1 MLRKSFFLLIS
12 FVIFA
17 GFPMISRA
25 GEEKQSAPW
34 KITGELE
41 EACKCDAACPCWF
54 GNKPTHMNCGG
65 DQVLF
70 IESTDSV

>member
-1 MLRKSFFLLIS
+1 
-12 FVIFA
+12 
-17 GFPMISRA
+17 
-25 GEEKQSAPW
+25 
-34 KITGELE
+34 LE